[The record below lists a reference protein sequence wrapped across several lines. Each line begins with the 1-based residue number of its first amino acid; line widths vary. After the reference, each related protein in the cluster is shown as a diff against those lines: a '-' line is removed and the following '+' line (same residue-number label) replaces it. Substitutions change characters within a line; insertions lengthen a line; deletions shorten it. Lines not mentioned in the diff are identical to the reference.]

1 VKQFWIKP
9 SGYNGIIRLA
19 ICTLLFALCVPAQ
32 AQQPKKNLTIGFLRP
47 GPPSQDVIDALRD
60 GLREYGYIEGHNIV
74 VQYRWAEG
82 GSDLLAKMATE
93 LARLKPDVIVASST
107 PAALAIKSATTLTPI
122 VFTVVGD
129 PVGSGLVAS
138 LARPGGNFTGLT
150 NIAFE
155 LDAKRLELLKEAV
168 PKVSRVAVLMNP
180 ELQPHAQQMKVLNA
194 SAPGLRVEIRSVE
207 FHEFNDLERE
217 VVAARKGG
225 ADGLLVMAHP
235 LTFSSAALLAKVTT
249 INHLST
255 IYPFK
260 EFVEFGGLM
269 AYGASNL
276 GLHRRVASYV
286 DKILKGAK
294 PAELPVEQ
302 PTKFEFVI
310 NLKAAKQIG
319 LTIPPNV
326 LARADRVIK

>member
-1 VKQFWIKP
+1 MRKKLVCFIVCALL
-9 SGYNGIIRLA
+9 LA
-19 ICTLLFALCVPAQ
+19 FSFAAE
-32 AQQPKKNLTIGFLRP
+32 AQQAKKSPTIGFLRP
-47 GPPSQDVIDALRD
+47 GPPSQDVIDAVRD
-60 GLREYGYIEGHNIV
+60 GLREYGYVDGRNIV

-82 GSDLLAKMATE
+82 GSDVLAKLATE
-93 LARLKPDVIVASST
+93 LVRLKPDVIVASST
-107 PAALAIKSATTLTPI
+107 PAALAVKNARTTTPV

-180 ELQPHAQQMKVLNA
+180 ELQPHVQQMKLLNA
-194 SAPGLRVEIRSVE
+194 SAPVLRVEVRSI
-207 FHEFNDLERE
+207 EFNELKDLERE
-217 VVAARKGG
+217 VVAARRGG

-249 INHLST
+249 TNHLST

-260 EFVEFGGLM
+260 EFAESGGLM

-276 GLHRRVASYV
+276 GLHRRVAYYL
-286 DKILKGAK
+286 DKILKGTK
-294 PAELPVEQ
+294 PADLPVEQ
-302 PTKFEFVI
+302 PTKFELVI
-310 NLKAAKQIG
+310 NLKTAKEIG

-326 LARADRVIK
+326 LARADRVIR